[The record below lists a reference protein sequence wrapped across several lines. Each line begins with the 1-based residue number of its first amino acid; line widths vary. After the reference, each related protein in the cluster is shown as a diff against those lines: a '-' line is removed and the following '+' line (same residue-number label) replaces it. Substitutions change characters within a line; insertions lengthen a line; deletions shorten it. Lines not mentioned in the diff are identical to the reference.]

1 MQKITF
7 YSILFVLCIA
17 YSCTPKPEVN
27 TDITKEELYA
37 HIDFLA
43 SDSLMGRL
51 PGTAYDRVA
60 AKYIKDVMSES
71 GLELLSRNG
80 YQFIEFIDNQDI
92 GYNNLFSVNGIY
104 FDLRK
109 DFMVFPFSS
118 SDTLVSTAVFAG
130 YGISFFSDTLIWD
143 DYANVSVTDK
153 WVVLLRGNPLGDDP
167 ASPLSNYGS
176 DRYKAMVAK
185 DQGAAGVILVSGATF
200 DKRDQLVV
208 SKQKNFSIE
217 IPVVHL
223 QRSVANYILQPTGR
237 TIAELEKRIL
247 DTRQPLS
254 FVVPANICA
263 RTNIITNKKSTQ
275 NVIGKVE
282 GADPML
288 KNQLVVVGAHYDHI
302 GMGGKNSSSRMP
314 DTLAVHNGADDN
326 ASGVAAILEIAQK
339 IAHAKPRRSVLVV
352 AFAAE
357 EQGLLGSRFFV
368 ENPIVPLDSI
378 VAMINIDMLGRLN
391 EEMEL
396 QVGGVKTSVE
406 AEELLIKA
414 NEAYNFSLALSPQGY
429 GPSDHASFYAYNI
442 PVIFFS
448 TGPHTDYHTPNDD
461 IDRINF
467 DGLAMATGYI
477 YDVIH
482 EIANASSRL
491 TFQEAGPSQP
501 TSRHGQELKVRLGI
515 MPDVSGA
522 TNNGLKVLAVTENQ
536 PAHTAGLQKN
546 DVITAIN
553 GKPVKNIH
561 DYMFRLQELSPGSS
575 ISLEFRR
582 NGETKVVLVLL

>member
-1 MQKITF
+1 MRIAKL
-7 YSILFVLCIA
+7 YSILLVLGIA
-17 YSCTPKPEVN
+17 YACTPKPKVN

-43 SDSLMGRL
+43 SDSLMGRQ
-51 PGTAYDRVA
+51 PGTPYDRVA

-80 YQFIEFIDNQDI
+80 YQFIEFIDHQDI
-92 GYNNLFSVNGIY
+92 GYNNFFSVNGKY

-109 DFMVFPFSS
+109 DFMVLPFSS

-130 YGISFFSDTLIWD
+130 YGISFISDTLIWD
-143 DYANVSVTDK
+143 DYANVSVADK
-153 WVVLLRGNPLGDDP
+153 WVVLLRGNPLGDDLS
-167 ASPLSNYGS
+167 SPLANYEN

-185 DQGAAGVILVSGATF
+185 DQGAAGVILVSGAKF
-200 DKRDQLVV
+200 DKQDQLVV

-217 IPVVHL
+217 IPVV
-223 QRSVANYILQPTGR
+223 QVKRSVGNYMLQSTGR
-237 TIAELEKRIL
+237 TIDELEKRIL
-247 DTRQPLS
+247 HTKQPLS
-254 FVVPANICA
+254 FVVAANVCA

-275 NVIGKVE
+275 NVIAQIE
-282 GADPML
+282 GADPLL
-288 KNQLVVVGAHYDHI
+288 KNQYVVIGAHYDHI

-339 IAHAKPRRSVLVV
+339 IAQAKPQRSVLVI

-378 VAMINIDMLGRLN
+378 VAMVNIDMLGRLN
-391 EEMEL
+391 EEKEL
-396 QVGGVKTSVE
+396 QVGGVKTSIE
-406 AEELLIKA
+406 AEEILTQT
-414 NEAYNFSLALSPQGY
+414 NERYNFSLALSPQGY

-442 PVIFFS
+442 PVLFFS

-461 IDRINF
+461 IDGINF
-467 DGLAMATGYI
+467 DGLALATEYI
-477 YDVIH
+477 FDVVY
-482 EIANASSRL
+482 EIANAPLRL
-491 TFQEAGPSQP
+491 TFQESGPAQP
-501 TSRHGQELKVRLGI
+501 SSRHGQELKVRLGI

-536 PAHTAGLQKN
+536 PAHTAGIQKN

-553 GKPVKNIH
+553 GKPVKNIQ
-561 DYMFRLQELSPGSS
+561 DYMYRLQELSPGAT
-575 ISLEFRR
+575 ISLELVR
-582 NGETKVVLVLL
+582 NGQTKVVLVLL

>member
-1 MQKITF
+1 MRIAKL
-7 YSILFVLCIA
+7 YSILLVLGIA
-17 YSCTPKPEVN
+17 YACTPKPKVN

-43 SDSLMGRL
+43 SDSLMGRQ
-51 PGTAYDRVA
+51 PGTPYDRVA

-80 YQFIEFIDNQDI
+80 YQFIEFIDHQDI
-92 GYNNLFSVNGIY
+92 GYNNFFSVNGKY

-109 DFMVFPFSS
+109 DFMVLPFSS

-130 YGISFFSDTLIWD
+130 YGISFISDTLIWD
-143 DYANVSVTDK
+143 DYANVSVADK
-153 WVVLLRGNPLGDDP
+153 WVVLLRGNPL
-167 ASPLSNYGS
+167 ANYEN

-185 DQGAAGVILVSGATF
+185 DQGAAGVILVSGAKF
-200 DKRDQLVV
+200 DKQDQLVV

-217 IPVVHL
+217 IPVV
-223 QRSVANYILQPTGR
+223 QVKRSVGNYMLQSTGR
-237 TIAELEKRIL
+237 TIDELEKRIL
-247 DTRQPLS
+247 HTKQPLS
-254 FVVPANICA
+254 FVVAANVCA

-275 NVIGKVE
+275 NVIAQIE
-282 GADPML
+282 GADPLL
-288 KNQLVVVGAHYDHI
+288 KNQYVVIGAHYDHI

-339 IAHAKPRRSVLVV
+339 IAQAKPQRSVLVI

-357 EQGLLGSRFFV
+357 ELGLLGSRFFV

-378 VAMINIDMLGRLN
+378 VAMVNIDMLGRLN
-391 EEMEL
+391 QEMEL
-396 QVGGVKTSVE
+396 QVGGVKTSIE
-406 AEELLIKA
+406 AEEILTQT
-414 NEAYNFSLALSPQGY
+414 NERYNFSLALSPQGY

-442 PVIFFS
+442 PVLFFS

-461 IDRINF
+461 IDGINF
-467 DGLAMATGYI
+467 DGLALATEYI
-477 YDVIH
+477 FDVVY
-482 EIANASSRL
+482 EIANAPLRL
-491 TFQEAGPSQP
+491 TFQESGPALPS
-501 TSRHGQELKVRLGI
+501 SRHGQELKVRLGI

-553 GKPVKNIH
+553 GNPVKNIQ
-561 DYMFRLQELSPGSS
+561 DYMYRLQELSPGTT
-575 ISLEFRR
+575 ISLEFLR
-582 NGETKVVLVLL
+582 NGQKRVVLVLL